1 MSDNGVLDEHG
12 MLTEKGSQIVRLAL
26 RDPETAREMFRGFRD
41 NISSKI
47 KQCEDTVKG
56 YQKLTVQPIRPDKL
70 KDILFAQSVS
80 VMQGFTGIYRDIS
93 GVMDLAEMINVN
105 MLEPKPSETEVKDAI
120 KFYHEN
126 KDMMKWLKRDLDDKA
141 TVGEQ

>member
-1 MSDNGVLDEHG
+1 
-12 MLTEKGSQIVRLAL
+12 
-26 RDPETAREMFRGFRD
+26 
-41 NISSKI
+41 
-47 KQCEDTVKG
+47 
-56 YQKLTVQPIRPDKL
+56 
-70 KDILFAQSVS
+70 
-80 VMQGFTGIYRDIS
+80 MQGFTGIYRDIS